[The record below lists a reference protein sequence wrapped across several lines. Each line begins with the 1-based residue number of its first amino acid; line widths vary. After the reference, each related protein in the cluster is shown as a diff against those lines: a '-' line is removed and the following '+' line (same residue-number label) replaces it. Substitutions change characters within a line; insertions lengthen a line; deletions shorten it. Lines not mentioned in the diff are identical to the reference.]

1 MRACA
6 DHADLSEPPALA
18 HAPTAAVHAL
28 GDGRPPLVDDGEHQ
42 RAIRLIPHRD
52 DHLPAPTGRLL
63 AQEPHGVLRVGRV
76 LGILAKL
83 ALLVAPRLELGLQP
97 PLHLEGWP
105 C

>member
-42 RAIRLIPHRD
+42 RARRRIPHRD
-52 DHLPAPTGRLL
+52 DHLLAPSGRLL
-63 AQEPHGVLRVGRV
+63 AQESHGEVRVARV
-76 LGILAKL
+76 LGMLAKL
-83 ALLVAPRLELGLQP
+83 ALIAAPRLELSLDP
-97 PLHLEGWP
+97 PQHLEGWP
-105 C
+105 Y